1 MADEG
6 SDGSFALLTPRRAY
20 GSFISMRIRILIPG
34 GDEEDKEPEPRWICG
49 RRPDVFT
56 KAACDELQAEWP
68 PGRYSGCLAPIRVT
82 CEGSLN
88 ILRRKS
94 WGKPRGNHAP
104 LEVVAFVV
112 EARVQEARNSKT
124 FTRFFFFSLSFYG
137 YVGELLGLFMGTL
150 LFIFVGFCFFKGTF
164 WFILDIFGYLFF
176 IYYRVTFVCL
186 GLSCS
191 IEI

>member
-124 FTRFFFFSLSFYG
+124 FTRFFFFVLSLFLWLCGGASRFIYG
-137 YVGELLGLFMGTL
+137 DAFVYLRWILFFQRNVLVYFGYFW
-150 LFIFVGFCFFKGTF
+150 LFIF
-164 WFILDIFGYLFF
+164 YL
-176 IYYRVTFVCL
+176 L
-186 GLSCS
+186 
-191 IEI
+191 